1 MEITDVREAIAWQAD
16 HAEEAGAPRTA
27 RVIRA
32 ELAILDTQTELARRI
47 SEWPGLSLE
56 DAMPLRVAASFHWL
70 FLTGADRRLEPVYAG
85 ILTDQVTIAATE
97 AAMTAVWDAEPLPVP
112 DPPAHPHEGGR
123 RA

>member
-47 SEWPGLSLE
+47 SEWPGLSPE
-56 DAMPLRVAASFHWL
+56 DPMPLRVAAGFHWL
-70 FLTGADRRLEPVYAG
+70 FLTGAARRLVPAYAG
-85 ILTDQVTIAATE
+85 IPTDQEPTDATG
-97 AAMTAVWDAEPLPVP
+97 AAMKAGTE
-112 DPPAHPHEGGR
+112 
-123 RA
+123 